1 MTDILFEYDH
11 ILIRSEYRTPDIHKH
26 LAAHMVF
33 GIKGELTCVVGEDA
47 FKCRGAL
54 IASDVEHTIYAE
66 NGDMLL
72 FLLDT
77 TSEMARIIE
86 ESFLHG
92 NDFFLIDTAT
102 VDIMSKIWGKC
113 SDDLKE
119 ADRRL
124 LEACGIEKGVK
135 LPVDERVQK
144 VLSYL
149 TSSDSITADIMELLC
164 REVCLSE
171 SRLSHIF
178 KEQMGIALGRYLVL
192 EKMKKGYLHY
202 GRTGNI
208 TEAALNAGFD
218 SPSHFAATCKRMFG
232 ISFSEFIKS

>member
-11 ILIRSEYRTPDIHKH
+11 ILIRAEYRTPDIHKH
-26 LAAHMVF
+26 LATHMVF
-33 GIKGELTCVVGEDA
+33 GIKGELSCVVGDDT
-47 FKCRGAL
+47 FKCRGAF
-54 IASDVEHTIYAE
+54 ITSDVEHTIYAE
-66 NGDMLL
+66 TGDMLL

-77 TSEMARIIE
+77 TSVMARNVQKNY
-86 ESFLHG
+86 LHG
-92 NDFFLIDTAT
+92 KAWSILDDTT
-102 VDIMSKIWGKC
+102 VSDMADTWREC
-113 SDDLKE
+113 ADDLKE

-124 LEACGIEKGVK
+124 LEACGIEKGFN
-135 LPVDERVQK
+135 LATDERVQK
-144 VLSYL
+144 VLCYL
-149 TSSDSITADIMELLC
+149 ENSNTIPTDIMEELC
-164 REVCLSE
+164 KEACLSE
-171 SRLSHIF
+171 SRLSHLF

-202 GRTGNI
+202 CNTGNI

>member
-1 MTDILFEYDH
+1 
-11 ILIRSEYRTPDIHKH
+11 
-26 LAAHMVF
+26 MVF
-33 GIKGELTCVVGEDA
+33 GIKGELSCVVGEDT
-47 FKCRGAL
+47 FKCRGAF
-54 IASDVEHTIYAE
+54 IASDVEHTVYAE
-66 NGDMLL
+66 YGDLLL

-77 TSEMARIIE
+77 TSEMARIVE

-92 NDFFLIDTAT
+92 NDFFLVDAAT
-102 VDIMSKIWGKC
+102 VDIMADIWEKC
-113 SDDLKE
+113 TNDLKE

-124 LEACGIEKGVK
+124 LEACGIEKGLK
-135 LPVDERVQK
+135 PAMDERVQK

-149 TSSDSITADIMELLC
+149 ESSDSIPADIMERLC
-164 REVCLSE
+164 SEASLSE
-171 SRLSHIF
+171 SRLSHLF

>member
-1 MTDILFEYDH
+1 
-11 ILIRSEYRTPDIHKH
+11 
-26 LAAHMVF
+26 
-33 GIKGELTCVVGEDA
+33 
-47 FKCRGAL
+47 
-54 IASDVEHTIYAE
+54 
-66 NGDMLL
+66 MLL

-77 TSEMARIIE
+77 TSEMARIVE

-92 NDFFLIDTAT
+92 NDFFLVDAAT
-102 VDIMSKIWGKC
+102 VDIMADIWEKC
-113 SDDLKE
+113 TNDLKE

-135 LPVDERVQK
+135 PAIDERVQK

-149 TSSDSITADIMELLC
+149 ENSDTIPVYIMELLC

>member
-33 GIKGELTCVVGEDA
+33 GIKGELTCVVRENT
-47 FKCRGAL
+47 FKCRGAF

-102 VDIMSKIWGKC
+102 VDIMTNIWEKC
-113 SDDLKE
+113 SDDLEE

-135 LPVDERVQK
+135 LAADERVQK

-149 TSSDSITADIMELLC
+149 ASSDSIPADIMELLC

>member
-26 LAAHMVF
+26 LAVHMAI
-33 GIKGELTCVVGEDA
+33 GLSGELDCIVGDVS
-47 FKCRGAL
+47 FKCNGL
-54 IASDVEHTIYAE
+54 FIASDVKHTIYAKT
-66 NGDMLL
+66 GDLLL

-77 TSEMARIIE
+77 TSDMAKYVE
-86 ESFLHG
+86 EKFLHG
-92 NDFFLIDTAT
+92 NDHALLDKAT
-102 VDIMSKIWGKC
+102 VDQMKGIWADSK
-113 SDDLKE
+113 DDLKD

-124 LEACGIEKGVK
+124 LEVCGIDKGVR
-135 LPVDERVQK
+135 PTGDDRVLK

-149 TSSDSITADIMELLC
+149 ESSDTIPADIMEQLC
-164 REVCLSE
+164 NEACLSE
-171 SRLSHIF
+171 SRLSHLF

-192 EKMKKGYLHY
+192 EKMKKGYIHY
-202 GRTGNI
+202 RNTGNI

>member
-26 LAAHMVF
+26 LAAHIVF
-33 GIKGELTCVVGEDA
+33 GIKDELTCIVGADT
-47 FKCRGAL
+47 FKCRGAF

-66 NGDMLL
+66 TGDMLL

-77 TSEMARIIE
+77 TSEMARIVSE
-86 ESFLHG
+86 NYLHS
-92 NDFFLIDTAT
+92 NDYAMMEKAT
-102 VDIMSKIWGKC
+102 VDMMADIWKKC

-119 ADRRL
+119 ADQRL
-124 LEACGIEKGVK
+124 LEVCGIYKGVK
-135 LPVDERVQK
+135 PATDERIQK

-149 TSSDSITADIMELLC
+149 EGSDTIPTDIMGQLC
-164 REVCLSE
+164 SEASLSE
-171 SRLSHIF
+171 SRLSHLF
-178 KEQMGIALGRYLVL
+178 KEQMGIALGRYLAL

-202 GRTGNI
+202 CNTRNI

-232 ISFSEFIKS
+232 ISFSEFVKS